1 MREVL
6 IGPAVPGRSAL
17 AARRTAEEGRG
28 PDRGKGAVVP
38 EAKQWTVS
46 IDIEEHDGK
55 TRAVARLGAREGDA
69 VVGVGVARLNPADR
83 DVPVIGD
90 ELAAA
95 RALSELAHHLLDVA
109 AADLEQA
116 GAPARPGA

>member
-1 MREVL
+1 MN
-6 IGPAVPGRSAL
+6 
-17 AARRTAEEGRG
+17 
-28 PDRGKGAVVP
+28 
-38 EAKQWTVS
+38 EAKRWTVS
-46 IDIEEHDGK
+46 IDIEEHEGK

-69 VVGVGVARLNPADR
+69 VVGVGVARLNPTDR

-109 AADLEQA
+109 AADLEQM
-116 GAPARPGA
+116 GTPARPRA